1 MEENSKSGK
10 TGLVIAVVAAVL
22 LAGAAAYLFFDSQNK
37 GREIEEMTQL
47 FEIEKEEMEN
57 EYSGFAVQYDEMK
70 MHISNDSLIRQ
81 LDREKQRTQQLL
93 EELRQTKATNAAEI
107 TRLKKELATVRQVMR
122 TYVIQIDSLDQIN
135 KQLARENTRVRQQ
148 YQEQT
153 KVVEQLTVDKQKA
166 EEKVALASQLDAA
179 AISVVAHNKRGK
191 DEKKSKNVTQFV
203 VNFTI
208 VKNITVQTGE
218 KTVYL
223 RIVKPNEE
231 VLGKDTG
238 YTCRYEN
245 VVLECSER
253 KIIEYTGEQQ
263 EVTMY
268 VDVAEFLS
276 AGTYTAPSR
285 QQSPIPPM
293 PATIPA
299 GSPSSPSSASTRCRA
314 PR

>member
-1 MEENSKSGK
+1 MEENQTNNGKSIS
-10 TGLVIAVVAAVL
+10 TGGIVGIVIAFIVVAGIAVFYML
-22 LAGAAAYLFFDSQNK
+22 SWQKSQQN
-37 GREIEEMTQL
+37 IEEMTQL

-70 MHISNDSLIRQ
+70 VHLSNDSLIRQ
-81 LDREKQRTQQLL
+81 LDKEKQRTQQLL

-107 TRLKKELATVRQVMR
+107 TRLKKELTTVRAVMR

-135 KQLARENTRVRQQ
+135 KQLTKENTRVRQQ

-179 AISVVAHNKRGK
+179 AITVTPNNKRGK
-191 DEKKSKNVTQFV
+191 EEHKVKNVTQFV

-223 RIVKPNEE
+223 RITKPDGEPLVKDASNTF
-231 VLGKDTG
+231 K
-238 YTCRYEN
+238 YEN
-245 VVLECSER
+245 VNLEYSA
-253 KIIEYTGEQQ
+253 KKYIEYTGEQQ

-268 VDVAEFLS
+268 WDVEEYLS
-276 AGTYTAPSR
+276 AGTYNAYLFVDGVMIGE
-285 QQSPIPPM
+285 QSV
-293 PATIPA
+293 TLN
-299 GSPSSPSSASTRCRA
+299 
-314 PR
+314 

>member
-1 MEENSKSGK
+1 MEENEVKTNGKSIS
-10 TGLVIAVVAAVL
+10 TGAIVGIVIAFLAVAGIAVFYML
-22 LAGAAAYLFFDSQNK
+22 SWQKSQQN
-37 GREIEEMTQL
+37 IEEMTQL

-70 MHISNDSLIRQ
+70 VHISNDSLIRQ

-107 TRLKKELATVRQVMR
+107 TRLKKELTTVRTVMR
-122 TYVIQIDSLDQIN
+122 TYVRQIDSLDQIN
-135 KQLARENTRVRQQ
+135 KQLAKENTRVRQQ

-153 KVVEQLTVDKQKA
+153 KVVEKLTVEKEKA

-179 AISVVAHNKRGK
+179 AITVTPHNKRGK
-191 DEKKSKNVTQFV
+191 EEHKVKNVTQFV

-223 RIVKPNEE
+223 RITKPDGEPLVKDAGNTF
-231 VLGKDTG
+231 K
-238 YTCRYEN
+238 YEN
-245 VVLECSER
+245 VNLEYSA
-253 KIIEYTGEQQ
+253 KKYIEYTGEQQ

-268 VDVAEFLS
+268 WDVEEYLS
-276 AGTYTAPSR
+276 AGTYNAYLFVDGVMIGE
-285 QQSPIPPM
+285 QSV
-293 PATIPA
+293 TLN
-299 GSPSSPSSASTRCRA
+299 
-314 PR
+314 

>member
-1 MEENSKSGK
+1 MEEEKKSGK
-10 TGLVIAVVAAVL
+10 TGLIITIVVAVL
-22 LAGAAAYLFFDSQNK
+22 LAGAAVYLFIDSQNK

-70 MHISNDSLIRQ
+70 VHISNDSLIRQ

-107 TRLKKELATVRQVMR
+107 TRLKKELTTVRTVMR
-122 TYVIQIDSLDQIN
+122 TYVKQIDSLDQIN
-135 KQLARENTRVRQQ
+135 KQLAKENTRVKQQ

-153 KVVEQLTVDKQKA
+153 KVVEKLTIDKEKA

-179 AISVVAHNKRGK
+179 AITVTPHNKRGK
-191 DEKKSKNVTQFV
+191 EEHKVKNVTQFV

-223 RIVKPNEE
+223 RITKPDGEPLVKDASNTF
-231 VLGKDTG
+231 K
-238 YTCRYEN
+238 YEN
-245 VVLECSER
+245 VNLEYSA
-253 KIIEYTGEQQ
+253 KKYIEYTGEQQ

-268 VDVAEFLS
+268 WDVEEYLS
-276 AGTYTAPSR
+276 AGTYNAYLFVDGVMIGE
-285 QQSPIPPM
+285 QSV
-293 PATIPA
+293 TLN
-299 GSPSSPSSASTRCRA
+299 
-314 PR
+314 

>member
-1 MEENSKSGK
+1 MEENEVKTKGKSIS
-10 TGLVIAVVAAVL
+10 TGAIVGIVIAFLAVAGIAVFYML
-22 LAGAAAYLFFDSQNK
+22 SWQKSQQN
-37 GREIEEMTQL
+37 IEEMTQL

-70 MHISNDSLIRQ
+70 VHISNDSLIRQ

-107 TRLKKELATVRQVMR
+107 TRLKKELTTVRAVMR
-122 TYVIQIDSLDQIN
+122 TYVMQIDSLDQIN
-135 KQLARENTRVRQQ
+135 KQLAKENTRVRQQ

-153 KVVEQLTVDKQKA
+153 KVVQQLTVDKEKA

-179 AISVVAHNKRGK
+179 AITVTPHNKRGK
-191 DEKKSKNVTQFV
+191 EEHKVKNVTQFV

-223 RIVKPNEE
+223 RITKPDGEPLVKDASNTF
-231 VLGKDTG
+231 K
-238 YTCRYEN
+238 YEN
-245 VVLECSER
+245 VNLEYSA
-253 KIIEYTGEQQ
+253 KKYIEYTGEQQ

-268 VDVAEFLS
+268 WDVEEYLS
-276 AGTYTAPSR
+276 AGTYTAYLFVDGVMIGE
-285 QQSPIPPM
+285 QSV
-293 PATIPA
+293 TLN
-299 GSPSSPSSASTRCRA
+299 
-314 PR
+314 

>member
-1 MEENSKSGK
+1 MEENQTKSKGRSIS
-10 TGLVIAVVAAVL
+10 TGGIVGIAIAFIVVAGIAVFYML
-22 LAGAAAYLFFDSQNK
+22 SWQKSQQN
-37 GREIEEMTQL
+37 IEEMTQL

-70 MHISNDSLIRQ
+70 VHISNDSLIRQ

-107 TRLKKELATVRQVMR
+107 TRLKKELTTVRTVMR
-122 TYVIQIDSLDQIN
+122 TYVRQIDSLDQIN
-135 KQLARENTRVRQQ
+135 KQLAKENTRVRQQ

-153 KVVEQLTVDKQKA
+153 KVVEKLTVEKEKA

-179 AISVVAHNKRGK
+179 AITVTPHNKRGK
-191 DEKKSKNVTQFV
+191 VEHKVKNVTQFV

-223 RIVKPNEE
+223 RITKPDGEPLVKDAANTF
-231 VLGKDTG
+231 K
-238 YTCRYEN
+238 YEN
-245 VVLECSER
+245 VNLEYSA
-253 KIIEYTGEQQ
+253 KKYIEYTGEQQ

-268 VDVAEFLS
+268 WDVEEYLS
-276 AGTYTAPSR
+276 AGTYNAYLFVDGVMIGE
-285 QQSPIPPM
+285 QSV
-293 PATIPA
+293 TLN
-299 GSPSSPSSASTRCRA
+299 
-314 PR
+314 

>member
-1 MEENSKSGK
+1 MEEEKKKSGK
-10 TGLVIAVVAAVL
+10 AGLIIAIVAIVL
-22 LAGAAAYLFFDSQNK
+22 LAGAVVYLFKNGKDK
-37 GREIEEMTQL
+37 DREIEEMTQL

-70 MHISNDSLIRQ
+70 MHLSNDSLIRQ

-107 TRLKKELATVRQVMR
+107 TRLKKELATVREVMR

-135 KQLARENTRVRQQ
+135 KQLAKENTRVRQQ

-153 KVVEQLTVDKQKA
+153 KVVEKLTVEKEKA

-179 AISVVAHNKRGK
+179 AITVIPRNKRSK
-191 DEKKSKNVTQFV
+191 EEHKVKNVTQFM

-223 RIVKPNEE
+223 RITKPDGEPLVKDAGN
-231 VLGKDTG
+231 TFQ
-238 YTCRYEN
+238 YEN
-245 VVLECSER
+245 VALEYSA
-253 KIIEYTGEQQ
+253 KKYIEYTGEQQ

-268 VDVAEFLS
+268 WDVEEYLS
-276 AGTYTAPSR
+276 AGTYTAYLFVDGVMIGE
-285 QQSPIPPM
+285 QSV
-293 PATIPA
+293 TLN
-299 GSPSSPSSASTRCRA
+299 
-314 PR
+314 

>member
-1 MEENSKSGK
+1 MEENQTKSKGRSIS
-10 TGLVIAVVAAVL
+10 TGGIVGIAIAFIVVAGIAVFYML
-22 LAGAAAYLFFDSQNK
+22 SWQKSQQN
-37 GREIEEMTQL
+37 IEEMTQL

-70 MHISNDSLIRQ
+70 VHISNDSLIRQ

-107 TRLKKELATVRQVMR
+107 TRLKKELTTVRTVMR
-122 TYVIQIDSLDQIN
+122 TYVRQIDSLDQIN
-135 KQLARENTRVRQQ
+135 KQLAKENTRVRQQ

-153 KVVEQLTVDKQKA
+153 KVVEKLTVEKEKA

-179 AISVVAHNKRGK
+179 AITVTPHNKRGK
-191 DEKKSKNVTQFV
+191 EEHKVKNVTQFV

-223 RIVKPNEE
+223 RITKPDGEPLVKDAANTF
-231 VLGKDTG
+231 K
-238 YTCRYEN
+238 YEN
-245 VVLECSER
+245 VNLEYSA
-253 KIIEYTGEQQ
+253 KKYIEYTGEQQ

-268 VDVAEFLS
+268 WDVEEYLS
-276 AGTYTAPSR
+276 AGTYNAYLFVDGVMIGE
-285 QQSPIPPM
+285 QSV
-293 PATIPA
+293 TLN
-299 GSPSSPSSASTRCRA
+299 
-314 PR
+314 